1 MKKSFRIFALFAFVL
16 VFTASAAIGAEQLTM
31 GTGGTAGT
39 YYPLGGAISQIV
51 SDNSE
56 GKVNITAQATGAS
69 VENINLLNMGDV
81 DLILVQNDLTHYAVH
96 GEEAFKGRKID
107 NIQVI
112 ARLYPETIHIV
123 ASTESGIKDITD
135 FKGKNVS
142 VGAPGSGNEAN
153 ARQIFDIYGLTYD
166 DIKPHFISYAE
177 TTDHFKD
184 RLVDAFIYTTG
195 VPNPSIQDI
204 STLQDLFFVTIEGER
219 REQLIEK
226 YPFFAKATLPAG
238 SYRGLEEPVETV
250 AVQCILAARA
260 DLSEDTVYTITKTMF
275 ANLEAISNAHSAGK
289 NIKITEALDGIS
301 TPLHPGAEKFYR
313 EFGLIK

>member
-1 MKKSFRIFALFAFVL
+1 MKKSFRAIALFAFVL
-16 VFTASAAIGAEQLTM
+16 VFSASAAFAAEQLTM

-39 YYPLGGAISQIV
+39 YYPLGGAISQII

-69 VENINLLNMGDV
+69 VENINLLDLGDV

-96 GEEAFKGRKID
+96 GEEAFKGRQID
-107 NIQVI
+107 SIKVI
-112 ARLYPETIHIV
+112 ARLYPETIHMV
-123 ASTESGIKDITD
+123 ASKESGIKDVSE
-135 FKGKNVS
+135 FKGKNIS

-166 DIKPHFISYAE
+166 DLKPHFISYAE

-204 STLQDLFFVTIEGER
+204 STLQDIIFVPIEGEMR
-219 REQLIEK
+219 DKLIAK
-226 YPFFAKATLPAG
+226 YPFFAKDTLPAD
-238 SYRGLEEPVETV
+238 SYRGMEGPVETV

-260 DLSEDTVYTITKTMF
+260 DLSEDTVYTITKAMF
-275 ANLEAISNAHSAGK
+275 SNLEAIGNAHAKGK
-289 NIKITEALDGIS
+289 SIKITEALFGIS
-301 TPLHPGAEKFYR
+301 TPLHPGAEKFYK